1 MKKVINT
8 MVESIKAAIIR
19 DMQNLS
25 NDEKRVHTLAIVLKA
40 YNDFQE
46 SERDGVDYIFDLNN
60 REDLKCC
67 VEGGLTAQVICGLWL
82 RSQSTHTPFF
92 HFGVNHE
99 EPKQYRTMRD
109 LRDNLISWLDEL
121 LPYVIAYPYAYQS
134 YRDVYTAYV
143 TDVVLGLQD
152 TENSYL
158 SDLDAL
164 AELKRKMQV
173 MD

>member
-1 MKKVINT
+1 MKKAINT

-67 VEGGLTAQVICGLWL
+67 VEGGMTAQEICGLWL
-82 RSQSTHTPFF
+82 GSQSKHL
-92 HFGVNHE
+92 
-99 EPKQYRTMRD
+99 QYF
-109 LRDNLISWLDEL
+109 
-121 LPYVIAYPYAYQS
+121 
-134 YRDVYTAYV
+134 
-143 TDVVLGLQD
+143 
-152 TENSYL
+152 
-158 SDLDAL
+158 
-164 AELKRKMQV
+164 
-173 MD
+173 

>member
-1 MKKVINT
+1 MKKAINT

-19 DMQNLS
+19 DL
-25 NDEKRVHTLAIVLKA
+25 NDVYSVNGYKVLKMVLAA

-67 VEGGLTAQVICGLWL
+67 VEGGMTAQEICGLWL
-82 RSQSTHTPFF
+82 GSQSKHLQYFY
-92 HFGVNHE
+92 FGCNHPQA
-99 EPKQYRTMRD
+99 EPINTWKE
-109 LRDNLISWLDEL
+109 LRMNLVAWLDEL
-121 LPYVIAYPYAYQS
+121 LPNVIAYPYAYQS

-164 AELKRKMQV
+164 AELKRKMQE